1 MSSNDESSPAPAWLG
16 LLLQVTDTA
25 YPTGAFAHSGGLE
38 GMMQL
43 GQIRDLEGL
52 ARFLDRSV
60 LLTLERCHLPLLRLS
75 REAALDLDGAAIA
88 RLDEIAGALCPPE
101 ELRLASSRSGR
112 QRLQLLARVMHLDKS
127 HPREWEALVP
137 RLRDAHLPVVAGIE
151 AALLEIPEAPAL
163 QAFAYGTVSA
173 ILSASMKIMRIGQTP
188 VQELLSRMMTLVP
201 GVVERSRGIHLGTLG
216 AFTPVAD
223 IASARHKRAGL
234 RLFLS

>member
-1 MSSNDESSPAPAWLG
+1 MSPNDESSPAPAWLG

-43 GQIRDLEGL
+43 GQVRDLDGL

-88 RLDEIAGALCPPE
+88 RLDEITGALCSPE

-112 QRLQLLARVMHLDKS
+112 QRLQLLAKVMHLDTI

-163 QAFAYGTVSA
+163 QAFAYGTVST

-201 GVVERSRGIHLGTLG
+201 GVVERSRGIDPGTLG

-223 IASARHKRAGL
+223 IASARHKRAAL